1 MQISF
6 SDDTAKV
13 LLSYG
18 SDIQQN
24 EPEME
29 PGKLITLYLNIKNQ
43 STFSIYIILLKS
55 EISFQFTKMT
65 FHLNSL
71 IIHKSLNQIQ

>member
-6 SDDTAKV
+6 SDDTAKI

-24 EPEME
+24 KPEME

-65 FHLNSL
+65 FHLNFS
-71 IIHKSLNQIQ
+71 IIHKSLNKIQ